1 MSKGMEVRNMSF
13 KVGQTMTVTGV
24 CKPEAGTFAVNIG
37 LDAENLAIH
46 LNPRFNW
53 EGKRNAIV
61 CNCYRDGTW
70 SDEQNH
76 ECFPFQQGKE
86 FKIVIQF
93 TQTGFMMKLC
103 DSSTINFPNHLG
115 ANKYTF
121 FSFTEDAHIISIEVK

>member
-1 MSKGMEVRNMSF
+1 
-13 KVGQTMTVTGV
+13 MTFFVFCGHLFIYLFFTV
-24 CKPEAGTFAVNIG
+24 YVFLYSFAVNIG

-86 FKIVIQF
+86 FKV
-93 TQTGFMMKLC
+93 
-103 DSSTINFPNHLG
+103 
-115 ANKYTF
+115 
-121 FSFTEDAHIISIEVK
+121 